1 VSNTRFNDGRPSNR
15 INAIFREQ
23 EMWTGKMILVLSA
36 ALLAAA
42 PACADETG
50 TVGGNTSS
58 STAISHEP
66 PRAAFSGN
74 EGAVNGGS
82 YSGDRD
88 GSYEVM
94 TTSATQDSAERKNA
108 RANSA
113 ASGGF
118 HWTADG
124 DRPALAY
131 RFSESGIVRLRG
143 NIHGARVVFNW
154 NY

>member
-1 VSNTRFNDGRPSNR
+1 
-15 INAIFREQ
+15 
-23 EMWTGKMILVLSA
+23 MWTGKMILVLSA

-42 PACADETG
+42 PACADESG
-50 TVGGNTSS
+50 AAGGNNSS
-58 STAISHEP
+58 STTISQEP
-66 PRAAFSGN
+66 PRTTLSGN

-82 YSGDRD
+82 YSEDRG
-88 GSYEVM
+88 GSYEVE
-94 TTSATQDSAERKNA
+94 TPGQTQRKADKNA
-108 RANSA
+108 RANP

-131 RFSESGIVRLRG
+131 RFSETGVVRLRG